1 MYKLESV
8 HRSEKLIAFHKTGL
22 IDHFQVENVIDE
34 AQEKIHLWDNHVDD
48 VSLWFLNKTW

>member
-8 HRSEKLIAFHKTGL
+8 YRSEKLIAFHKTGL